1 MKTLPVI
8 IVRLGSQMRAGVV
21 HIVGGIVGAIAVLA
35 CLFSP
40 NTRPI
45 GVVILTLDT
54 TRADRLSPYGFMD
67 ASMPALDR
75 LAREGVVFDRATSVA
90 PLTLPAHSSLLTG
103 LVPPRHGV
111 RDNGDPALGAT
122 HTTLAEVLSSQGF
135 RTGAFVGSAVLN
147 ADRGL
152 AQGFEI
158 YRGSVSFEREP
169 SQPLQRRATEVISDA
184 THWLD
189 QVASSPYFLWVHLYD
204 AHRPYD
210 PPEPYRSLHAD
221 PYIGELLF
229 VDSQVGRLIDRL
241 ERRGVLDRT
250 VVIVAADHG
259 ESLGEHGE
267 RDHGIFVYDSVIR
280 VPLIIRAPGF
290 SPGRIGQLV
299 RLTDIMPT
307 VLNMLGLPAQQTD
320 GVSLVDLMN
329 GRRRHLDLDGYFES
343 MYPQRFGWSP
353 LRALSDGRFKV
364 IEAPR
369 PELYDLDRDPFEEH
383 NLYDERRD
391 LASAL
396 HSKLRAVPWE
406 RSMPAQA
413 PDDLRERLASLGYVG
428 AQQPVSNVVDGKTL
442 PDPKDCIKVRA
453 PSTGQPH
460 PECGA
465 TRTHREPIETPRFP

>member
-1 MKTLPVI
+1 MT
-8 IVRLGSQMRAGVV
+8 RLLVAALGV
-21 HIVGGIVGAIAVLA
+21 IVGVIAVLP
-35 CLFSP
+35 CVFFP

-45 GVVILTLDT
+45 GLVIITLDT

-75 LAREGVVFDRATSVA
+75 LARDGVVFDRATSVA
-90 PLTLPAHSSLLTG
+90 PLTLPAHSSLFTG

-111 RDNGDPALGAT
+111 RDNADPALGPA

-158 YRGSVSFEREP
+158 YRGSVSFVTDR
-169 SQPLQRRATEVISDA
+169 SQPLQRRAREVISDA

-189 QVASSPYFLWVHLYD
+189 HVAGSPYFLWVHLYD

-221 PYIGELLF
+221 PYVGELLF
-229 VDSQVGRLIDRL
+229 ADSQVGRLLDAL
-241 ERRGVLDRT
+241 QRRGVLDRS
-250 VVIVAADHG
+250 VVVVAADHG

-290 SPGRIGQLV
+290 SPRRVGQLV

-307 VLNMLGLPAQQTD
+307 VLNILGLPAQQTD
-320 GVSLVDLMN
+320 GVSLVDLMS
-329 GRRRHLDLDGYFES
+329 GRRRHLDLDGYSES

-364 IEAPR
+364 IDAPR
-369 PELYDLDRDPFEEH
+369 SELYDLDRDPFEEH
-383 NLYDERRD
+383 NLYDERPD
-391 LASAL
+391 LAAVL
-396 HSKLRAVPWE
+396 HERLRALRPE
-406 RSMPAQA
+406 RSTPAPA
-413 PDDLRERLASLGYVG
+413 PDDLRERLASLGYIG
-428 AQQPVSNVVDGKTL
+428 AQQSVSSVVERKVL
-442 PDPKDCIKVRA
+442 PDPKDCIKVRDL
-453 PSTGQPH
+453 SIGQLP

-465 TRTHREPIETPRFP
+465 TRTHRDPIETPRLP